1 MADPNSR
8 SGARYADPALLAF
21 VERVHV
27 PHDAALQ
34 RAFDAPVCTTC
45 RRSRSRLSEGKLL
58 GLLVALARARNVVEV
73 GTLAGY
79 SAIHI
84 ARALPPGGKL
94 HTIELEPKHAQ
105 VARENLAAAGLAERV
120 QVHVGPAGPGAADAR
135 AARPVRRACFSTPTR
150 KAIREYAR
158 WAAQNLRPGR
168 HPARRQRV
176 LLRRAAGGHRRPRA
190 RCGASTK
197 SCRRRSTA
205 CAFRRRTGS
214 CWRFA
219 GELSAARRGR

>member
-8 SGARYADPALLAF
+8 AGVRYADPALLAF

-34 RAFDAPVCTTC
+34 RAFDAPAAHDMPQIQVGP
-45 RRSRSRLSEGKLL
+45 SEGKLL
-58 GLLVALARARNVVEV
+58 GLLVSLTHARNVVEV

-94 HTIELEPKHAQ
+94 HSIELETKHAQ

-120 QVHVGPAGPGAADAR
+120 EVHVGPAGQVLPTLEKHGPFDAVFLDADKEGY
-135 AARPVRRACFSTPTR
+135 P
-150 KAIREYAR
+150 EYAR
-158 WAAQNLRPGR
+158 WAARNLRQGGILLGDNAYFFGDLLKDTA
-168 HPARRQRV
+168 PARAMRRFHEELPAGFDSVCIPTPDGLV
-176 LLRRAAGGHRRPRA
+176 LAIKR
-190 RCGASTK
+190 
-197 SCRRRSTA
+197 
-205 CAFRRRTGS
+205 
-214 CWRFA
+214 
-219 GELSAARRGR
+219 